1 MMELLYGPTKP
12 LEVPPAKP
20 RDLAES
26 RRLCEAMTT
35 VVADRVREAIDLIE
49 LTAHRLVDQI
59 TAEPEERWVRAY
71 PFGSCGLGASV
82 ADSDLDMYG
91 ESFSNPSLIPSL
103 ILTRSTPHF
112 PSLVKLPPLSPSLFL
127 FIFYLSVF
135 EQLEKKKICFSFL
148 FFFYIPCRS
157 FSIENAR
164 TVLNSFFLHTVHSVC
179 ISKCRVFSGSVLF
192 CSFKVTAEVF
202 FREFPPLLQSVVG
215 NVVLVPARVP
225 VVKFSYSG
233 TSVDVVFV
241 SAALS
246 APPTTEQL
254 LDDSFLLQV
263 SRDTRHSVNGLRTV
277 LELKRRLP
285 VAYDVFTTVLK
296 SVKLWAMRR
305 KVYGNLYCYPSG
317 VVLAIMVARICQVM
331 PASHPNVLLRFF
343 FLFYTQW
350 LSRHDRISPV
360 YITTS
365 LESRGRIPGLPDSWD
380 PRRDACRDDLLPV
393 INPAYPYVNDAR
405 NVGRCSLEVF
415 YAELTYAY
423 RLLSNLETPLETI
436 WEPYHILDDY
446 STFFVV
452 HVTCEEENEE
462 KLEAVLSVWSSYVLS
477 KLRILLYALERLVD
491 ARPYPQKLN
500 DGPPRSVPK
509 SGRFLKGSCFIV
521 GIKEKV
527 GRRFPQKNLF
537 FRGV

>member
-1 MMELLYGPTKP
+1 MELLYGPTKP
-12 LEVPPAKP
+12 LEVPPAQP

-26 RRLCEAMTT
+26 KRLCETMAT

-82 ADSDLDMYG
+82 ADSDLD
-91 ESFSNPSLIPSL
+91 I
-103 ILTRSTPHF
+103 
-112 PSLVKLPPLSPSLFL
+112 
-127 FIFYLSVF
+127 
-135 EQLEKKKICFSFL
+135 
-148 FFFYIPCRS
+148 
-157 FSIENAR
+157 
-164 TVLNSFFLHTVHSVC
+164 
-179 ISKCRVFSGSVLF
+179 VLF

-202 FREFPPLLQSVVG
+202 FREFPPLLQPVVG

-241 SAALS
+241 SAALA

-263 SRDTRHSVNGLRTV
+263 ARDTRHSVNGLRTV
-277 LELKRRLP
+277 LEVKRRLP

-423 RLLSNLETPLETI
+423 RLLSNLETPLEAI

-477 KLRILLYALERLVD
+477 KLRILLYALERIVD

-500 DGPPRSVPK
+500 DGPPRSAPK

-527 GRRFPQKNLF
+527 GRRFPQKNMF
-537 FRGV
+537 FEAFDELRYAVLEECNATKSVRGFERDERTMHEPWFALVSAADLLPILKA